1 MGWMLLVYRAAART
15 SAGSAVCWASQD
27 GWAIMK
33 PRSAAMLA
41 RAGDRLHAGW
51 LPMTVDRETPLQ
63 PRVLLD
69 RVVVVVVASG
79 RRPWRML

>member
-1 MGWMLLVYRAAART
+1 
-15 SAGSAVCWASQD
+15 
-27 GWAIMK
+27 
-33 PRSAAMLA
+33 MLA

-69 RVVVVVVASG
+69 RMVVVVGGG
-79 RRPWRML
+79 RGVQAYAVIDKCVGVSRWQ